1 MATQNT
7 SSLISK
13 IYKSR
18 NVVLE
23 LMEKQDYN
31 VIDYKGFSINEINTM
46 KINNQ
51 LDMILE
57 KNLENNSNTNEQKKK
72 KIYIRYYLAKALRPN
87 NLQEMIDDLFNVEEV
102 LSKDDTLFII
112 VKDEVNETLVNT
124 VKHIWESDKIFIVI
138 QPLKRLQFNILDH
151 ILVPPHRVLSIN
163 ETIQI
168 KNRYNIINNNQ
179 FPDISRFD
187 PVAQAI
193 GIRPGDVCEIIRPSK
208 TAISGPYYRIC
219 L

>member
-23 LMEKQDYN
+23 LMEKQDYK

-57 KNLENNSNTNEQKKK
+57 KNLENNSN
-72 KIYIRYYLAKALRPN
+72 N
-87 NLQEMIDDLFNVEEV
+87 N
-102 LSKDDTLFII
+102 
-112 VKDEVNETLVNT
+112 
-124 VKHIWESDKIFIVI
+124 
-138 QPLKRLQFNILDH
+138 
-151 ILVPPHRVLSIN
+151 
-163 ETIQI
+163 
-168 KNRYNIINNNQ
+168 
-179 FPDISRFD
+179 
-187 PVAQAI
+187 
-193 GIRPGDVCEIIRPSK
+193 
-208 TAISGPYYRIC
+208 
-219 L
+219 

>member
-57 KNLENNSNTNEQKKK
+57 KNLENDS
-72 KIYIRYYLAKALRPN
+72 
-87 NLQEMIDDLFNVEEV
+87 
-102 LSKDDTLFII
+102 
-112 VKDEVNETLVNT
+112 
-124 VKHIWESDKIFIVI
+124 
-138 QPLKRLQFNILDH
+138 
-151 ILVPPHRVLSIN
+151 
-163 ETIQI
+163 
-168 KNRYNIINNNQ
+168 NNNQ
-179 FPDISRFD
+179 EKKKENLYKILF
-187 PVAQAI
+187 
-193 GIRPGDVCEIIRPSK
+193 SK
-208 TAISGPYYRIC
+208 SFKTK
-219 L
+219 